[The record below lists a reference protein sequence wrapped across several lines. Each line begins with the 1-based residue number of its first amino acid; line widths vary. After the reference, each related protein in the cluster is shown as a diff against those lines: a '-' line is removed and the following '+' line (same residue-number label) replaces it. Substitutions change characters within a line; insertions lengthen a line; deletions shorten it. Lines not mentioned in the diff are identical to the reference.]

1 MFLKDTIRIVSRC
14 GNKGSCRGA
23 EIEEKK
29 GQHKEARHIFE
40 RKITSKAGRFKT
52 KVRYVQFTNI
62 ESFEGLKHHNTREPD
77 PERSK
82 HCKNDFS

>member
-29 GQHKEARHIFE
+29 GATQRGTPHLRKENYI
-40 RKITSKAGRFKT
+40 KGW
-52 KVRYVQFTNI
+52 
-62 ESFEGLKHHNTREPD
+62 SFQDKSSLCTVYKHRIV
-77 PERSK
+77 
-82 HCKNDFS
+82 